1 MSNESSNTKK
11 GVVMQEQKTKLRV
24 IDIKTMRSYF
34 GEQALEIIHTQREQ
48 NSLLIDKF
56 LGIDKLGKEIYERDI
71 LEDKQKQTFM
81 IGAFFG
87 GKDIPQRHLKTY
99 KVIGNA
105 HKERLET
112 LF

>member
-1 MSNESSNTKK
+1 MSNKHSNTKK
-11 GVVMQEQKTKLRV
+11 EARMQEHKARLRV
-24 IDIKTMRSYF
+24 IDTKTMHSYF
-34 GEQALEIIHTQREQ
+34 GEQALEIIHTQGEH

-56 LGIDKLGKEIYERDI
+56 LGFDKLGKEIYERDI
-71 LEDKQKQTFM
+71 LEDKLKRTFM

-87 GKDIPQRHLKTY
+87 GRDIPQRHLKAY
-99 KVIGNA
+99 KVVGNA